1 MNWFSGEISVAIQ
14 KAIQEKKVFIVF
26 VNGDNDE
33 SKTME
38 SVWLNDEVATICSPD
53 TCVAINVSAD
63 SVAGKQFSSIYPI
76 LNIPSTYLINNEGMP
91 IDIIPG
97 VLQKEELFQRL
108 QKGIQKILQV
118 EQTNSTNISHQTVH
132 ETSRNESNQT
142 HTSEMSEANKPTK
155 DEPPSANT
163 SNSAKERAEQL
174 LQKARDIKA
183 EKAKETLKEE
193 ERKRRDVGK
202 ELSMAKRNIAERQT
216 KDLAKEIA
224 KQKADEKAAREK
236 VKEQIRLDRAEKN
249 AKREKEKK
257 ERESAIKKRAE
268 EKETAKV
275 KVESN
280 TARLQF
286 RLPDGS
292 TVTNTFP
299 ADAMFTTVRAFAEEQ
314 VKGNFPVIRLTTV
327 YPKREFTSEHAS
339 STLRELQLVPNG
351 SIIVSP
357 GRASTAAPSSSS
369 SSLNPLNVIMF
380 VLSPLIALFNFILSM
395 FGSNN
400 QTNTQTD
407 ASSQDRSAEQST
419 DSARAASVRRRQLG
433 GNIGRLRHD
442 DDDENATWNGNST
455 QQM

>member
-108 QKGIQKILQV
+108 QKGI
-118 EQTNSTNISHQTVH
+118 
-132 ETSRNESNQT
+132 QT

>member
-1 MNWFSGEISVAIQ
+1 MNWFSGDISVAIQ

-33 SKTME
+33 SKKME
-38 SVWLNDEVATICSPD
+38 SMWLNEEVAIICSPD

-97 VLQKEELFQRL
+97 VLQKEKFCQRL

-118 EQTNSTNISHQTVH
+118 EPTNCTNNSHQTVH
-132 ETSRNESNQT
+132 ETAHNESDQT
-142 HTSEMSEANKPTK
+142 HTSEVSEANKPTN
-155 DEPPSANT
+155 DELSTAN
-163 SNSAKERAEQL
+163 SGNAAKERAEQL
-174 LQKARDIKA
+174 LQKARAIKA
-183 EKAKETLKEE
+183 EKEKEILKEE

-202 ELSMAKRNIAERQT
+202 ELSMAKRDVAERQT
-216 KDLAKEIA
+216 QDLAKEIA

-257 ERESAIKKRAE
+257 ERESAMKKRAE

-357 GRASTAAPSSSS
+357 GRASTVASAS
-369 SSLNPLNVIMF
+369 SSLNPLSIIMLL
-380 VLSPLIALFNFILSM
+380 LSPFIALFNFIFSM

-400 QTNTQTD
+400 QTNTETD
-407 ASSQDRSAEQST
+407 TSSQDRSAEQST